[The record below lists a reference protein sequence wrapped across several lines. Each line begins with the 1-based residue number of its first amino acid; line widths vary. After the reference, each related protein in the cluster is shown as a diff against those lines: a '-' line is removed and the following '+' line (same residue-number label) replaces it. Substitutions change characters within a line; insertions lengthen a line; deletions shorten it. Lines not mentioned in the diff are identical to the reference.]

1 MRRKSNDY
9 PIGLA
14 GHVVRSL
21 LFRTGQYERLGRK
34 FWRPTIEAPY
44 IHQVYSRH
52 VEMFDGIPTD
62 FADPTYNAM
71 IGPES
76 INCSAIEETITAI
89 DNAWVEPSRCQVIGP
104 DGRLVRRSLTHRV
117 VPVYPSAFR
126 YAMHGKGVALP
137 EAVVYD
143 GYHGTNFYHHLVDM
157 LPIIELLFE
166 RSGLPRDIPLI
177 VNRWLFES
185 RFFAYLYQ
193 RSPAFAALNWRIQ
206 EPGEWLRVDRL
217 YRLDPPPYVHASL
230 VRSRALY
237 SHLSEPKGRRVFLSR
252 DSKRYGRGIR
262 NEAEVAALLG
272 SHGFETVY
280 AEHLTLEQ
288 QQALFEETTHL
299 VALQGMGMAQ
309 MIFMDWPQG
318 HILELT
324 PRDRI
329 TSEYYWQGWALG
341 MRYYDVHTGTEM
353 DEAGQYEVDLDR
365 LGLGVQRMLKHPP
378 DKSRYGETLVE

>member
-1 MRRKSNDY
+1 MRWKSNDY

-14 GHVVRSL
+14 GHAVRSL

-34 FWRPTIEAPY
+34 FWRPTTTASY

-62 FADPTYNAM
+62 FADPAYQAF

-76 INCSAIEETITAI
+76 ANCSAIEETVTRI
-89 DNAWVEPSRCQVIGP
+89 DNGWIEPSRCQVIGP

-117 VPVYPSAFR
+117 VPVYPSALR
-126 YAMHGKGVALP
+126 YATRGKGVALP

-157 LPIIELLFE
+157 LPITELLFE
-166 RSGLPRDIPLI
+166 RSGLPRDIPLVI
-177 VNRWLFES
+177 NRWLFDS

-193 RSPAFAALNWRIQ
+193 RSPEFAALNWRVQ
-206 EPGEWLRVDRL
+206 EPGEWLRVERL
-217 YRLDPPPYVHASL
+217 YRLDPPPYVRESL

-237 SHLSEPKGRRVFLSR
+237 GRISESKGRRVFLSR

-262 NEAEVAALLG
+262 NEAEVAALLAT
-272 SHGFETVY
+272 HGFETVY

-288 QQALFEETTHL
+288 QQSLFEETTHL

-329 TSEYYWQGWALG
+329 TPEYYWQGWTLG
-341 MRYYDVHTGTEM
+341 MRYYDVHTGAEM
-353 DEAGQYEVDLDR
+353 DAAGQYEVGLKR
-365 LGLGVQRMLKHPP
+365 LEQGVQQMLNHPAG
-378 DKSRYGETLVE
+378 KRRYGDTLID